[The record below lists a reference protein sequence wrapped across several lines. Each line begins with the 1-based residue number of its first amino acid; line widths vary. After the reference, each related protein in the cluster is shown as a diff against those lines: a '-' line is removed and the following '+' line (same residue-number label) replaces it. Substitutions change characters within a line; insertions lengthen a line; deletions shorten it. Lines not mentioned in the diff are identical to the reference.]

1 MKIAIIG
8 GGPAGLFFAYLI
20 KRADPAHDIVVFE
33 RDPEGATYGWGV
45 VFSDVALAFVRDIA
59 PDLYA
64 SMTQHQEVFGAMAI
78 EDQQD
83 YLKYLVKA
91 AQNVLIEQGRED
103 SATKVNQLA
112 ELVRAKPFWP
122 KRPLRTS

>member
-1 MKIAIIG
+1 MN
-8 GGPAGLFFAYLI
+8 GLKKSMVATLLS
-20 KRADPAHDIVVFE
+20 VVVLSPRISAAME
-33 RDPEGATYGWGV
+33 
-45 VFSDVALAFVRDIA
+45 IQ
-59 PDLYA
+59 
-64 SMTQHQEVFGAMAI
+64 MFGAMAI